1 MPIPVKQ
8 IAALAVLVSLAA
20 CSRPQEGFV
29 LPEGDA
35 ENGQQ
40 LFVSFE
46 CTACHQIRGLDLPP
60 PSAQGPVTVRLGG
73 QVTQVRRYDE
83 LVTSVINPSHRL
95 VLGKRKEDVSTDGE
109 SLMPIFNDVM
119 TVSELID
126 IVAFL
131 ESRYE
136 RVQRPGYRY
145 PVYTYD

>member
-1 MPIPVKQ
+1 MPIPIKQ

-20 CSRPQEGFV
+20 CSRSQEGFV

-35 ENGQQ
+35 ENGRQ

-73 QVTQVRRYDE
+73 QVTQVKRYDE